1 MPLASPDDPRT
12 FQWASSAPAPLIER
26 LRAHAAG
33 GDSVAIGSAGDG
45 GPAALG
51 YGPLWERA
59 QALGQGLRGGR
70 PSLAGEP
77 IAFLIPPGRAY
88 AEALVGVLAAG
99 GMAVPLSPLHTAP
112 ELAYIV
118 GNAAPAR
125 IVAAPELC
133 ERATAAAG
141 DRLVCTPEE
150 IGTANTS
157 GAGGDVA
164 VTAGAPAI
172 MLYTSG
178 TTGRPKGVVLSHG
191 AVAATLASLE
201 VAWRWRPD
209 DRLLHVL
216 PLHHTHGLIVALL
229 GALWAGAT
237 ATFMPFEAT
246 GVWDRLA
253 DVTLFMAVPTMY
265 AKLIDAYRAATP
277 ERRATWSAGARRLRL
292 CTSGSAA
299 LPAPLLRAFEEAT
312 GQTILE
318 RYGMTEIG
326 MALSNRYDGTRVAGA
341 VGVPLPGVEID
352 IVGDDEQPVRDG
364 DAGELRVRTPQ
375 LFSGYHGDAGATAAS
390 YDAAGRFRTG
400 DTGVRDPQGGV
411 IRLLGRTSV
420 DVLKSGGYKISALE
434 IEAALRDH
442 PAIADVAVIGAPDPT
457 LTWGDL
463 VTACVVLRQG
473 ASLTLDELK
482 AFARDR
488 LAVYKIPR
496 ALRVCAA
503 LPRNAMGK
511 VQKRQLLDAVA
522 GGGDGQ

>member
-1 MPLASPDDPRT
+1 ML
-12 FQWASSAPAPLIER
+12 
-26 LRAHAAG
+26 
-33 GDSVAIGSAGDG
+33 GDSVALGAFGDRSA
-45 GPAALG
+45 AVR
-51 YGPLWERA
+51 YHVLWERA
-59 QALGQGLRGGR
+59 LA
-70 PSLAGEP
+70 LAGALRAGHASLDGAP
-77 IAFLIPPGRAY
+77 VAFLIPPGRAY
-88 AEALVGVLAAG
+88 VEVLLGVLAAG

-118 GNAAPAR
+118 GNAAPVR
-125 IVAAPELC
+125 IVATAELA

-141 DRLVCTPEE
+141 GRPVCTPEE
-150 IGTANTS
+150 LGAAART
-157 GAGGDVA
+157 GAGADIDVDLG
-164 VTAGAPAI
+164 VLAGAPAI

-178 TTGRPKGVVLSHG
+178 TTGRPKGVVLGHG

-201 VAWRWRPD
+201 AAWRWRRD

-237 ATFMPFEAT
+237 ATFMPFEAES
-246 GVWDRLA
+246 VWDALGES
-253 DVTLFMAVPTMY
+253 TLFMAVPTMY
-265 AKLIDAYRAATP
+265 AKLIDAYRAAP
-277 ERRATWSAGARRLRL
+277 AAGRAAWSAGARRLRL
-292 CTSGSAA
+292 FTSGSAA

-326 MALSNRYDGTRVAGA
+326 MALSNRYSGPRVPGA
-341 VGVPLPGVEID
+341 VGMPLPGVEID
-352 IVGDDEQPVRDG
+352 IVGDDEQPARDG

-375 LFSGYHGDAGATAAS
+375 LYAGYHADAAATAAS

-400 DTGVRDPQGGV
+400 DTGVRDPADGV

-442 PAIADVAVIGAPDPT
+442 PAIADVAVIGVPDPT

-463 VTACVVLRQG
+463 VTACVVLRDG
-473 ASLTLDELK
+473 AALTLDQLK
-482 AFARDR
+482 DFARDR

-496 ALRVCAA
+496 ALRLCAD

-511 VQKRQLLDAVA
+511 VQKRQLVDAHTGA
-522 GGGDGQ
+522 GDEHP